1 LLSLRLCVSLSVN
14 LLTVLPLPTKKTRP
28 APRLS
33 VFSVACLAQAEQSV
47 SAVAAR
53 DMFAKA
59 KLKNEREQS
68 LLMAEIVTLWAGLVK
83 KSSAAALLAKR

>member
-1 LLSLRLCVSLSVN
+1 
-14 LLTVLPLPTKKTRP
+14 
-28 APRLS
+28 
-33 VFSVACLAQAEQSV
+33 
-47 SAVAAR
+47 
-53 DMFAKA
+53 MFAKA